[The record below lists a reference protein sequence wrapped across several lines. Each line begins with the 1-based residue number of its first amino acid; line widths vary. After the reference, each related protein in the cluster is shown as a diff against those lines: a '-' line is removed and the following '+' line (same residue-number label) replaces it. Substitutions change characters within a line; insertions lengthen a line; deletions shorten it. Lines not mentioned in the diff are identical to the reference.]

1 MLAEIF
7 TYCDFQKDGIVI
19 PPESGLNIM
28 QVYTFL
34 HEAIADNH
42 LPVVKAVGF
51 KIHDVSSVRTR
62 ASVTE
67 RNTAVMENYVE
78 IAGNL
83 MDKVFLDTN
92 TNKVIVLDLNGKLNL
107 NNPDTV
113 VQENRNPV
121 RVVYDDPYILGALRT
136 INLEIFIN
144 ENTGHRDMGCNVRVL
159 RDQTFFPLFS
169 VHTVYPYCRICPP
182 RAGEKLEYR
191 LRKGFKPE
199 DLKKLL
205 GRLITMRNTGELEGS
220 DATWLSNYER

>member
-19 PPESGLNIM
+19 PKESGLNIM

-121 RVVYDDPYILGALRT
+121 RVIYDDPYILGALRT

-144 ENTGHRDMGCNVRVL
+144 ENTGHRDMDVTCVCYVTRHSFHYLVFILFIRIVVYVHQEQETNLSIDYVRGSS
-159 RDQTFFPLFS
+159 Q
-169 VHTVYPYCRICPP
+169 RI
-182 RAGEKLEYR
+182 
-191 LRKGFKPE
+191 
-199 DLKKLL
+199 
-205 GRLITMRNTGELEGS
+205 
-220 DATWLSNYER
+220 